1 MTVSEGERW
10 LSADGT
16 CPTTALQNDCMMLFP
31 LSSSLE
37 WLYFGFFVL
46 RFTLFKLLL
55 GINYPWGYLNQ
66 NYYLQLYVVGI
77 LSIWTFKW
85 LCLNYFIAL
94 RVLTCIDAIRLFFF
108 CFMVFALVTIFFYWQ
123 LKIVKN
129 CVIKH
134 FLVAFSPHKLL
145 PLHGLPPQTKYPK
158 CVPLI

>member
-10 LSADGT
+10 LSADGA

-77 LSIWTFKW
+77 LSIWTFK
-85 LCLNYFIAL
+85 
-94 RVLTCIDAIRLFFF
+94 
-108 CFMVFALVTIFFYWQ
+108 
-123 LKIVKN
+123 
-129 CVIKH
+129 
-134 FLVAFSPHKLL
+134 
-145 PLHGLPPQTKYPK
+145 
-158 CVPLI
+158 